1 MTDQLTKRAYYLSSA
16 AMMYGA
22 IVVALFTVFFVF
34 GGGLSDR
41 LAQIITSIAIVIAP
55 FVYFLKASHNEN
67 SERTRASRN
76 LYDELDNT
84 LNALDEKVHPNDFKL
99 VDFEAEKKYYF
110 MNRMLNHD
118 FYDSLIF
125 SGKINFRREYNR
137 RLKTCSN

>member
-55 FVYFLKASHNEN
+55 FVYFLKTSHNEN

-76 LYDELDNT
+76 LHTELDNT
-84 LNALDEKVHPNDFKL
+84 LDALDEKAHPNSFKL
-99 VDFEAEKKYYF
+99 VRFEAEAEKK
-110 MNRMLNHD
+110 MLFHEPHA
-118 FYDSLIF
+118 
-125 SGKINFRREYNR
+125 KP
-137 RLKTCSN
+137 